1 MGFGVKSITNL
12 QKESITNLQK
22 DGKKPETYKKELKK
36 EVKKEL
42 KKELKN
48 EVKIEEKK
56 DIEMLQI
63 TQEELINLLI
73 KYKIPVVRDT
83 IIAIKQQPIFY
94 VEK

>member
-22 DGKKPETYKKELKK
+22 DGNKPETFKK
-36 EVKKEL
+36 EVKK
-42 KKELKN
+42 

-56 DIEMLQI
+56 DIEMLEI

>member
-22 DGKKPETYKKELKK
+22 DCNKPETYKKELKK
-36 EVKKEL
+36 EVKKEV
-42 KKELKN
+42 KN
-48 EVKIEEKK
+48 EIKIEEKK
-56 DIEMLQI
+56 DIEMLEI

>member
-12 QKESITNLQK
+12 QKENITNLQK
-22 DGKKPETYKKELKK
+22 DCNKPETYKKELKK
-36 EVKKEL
+36 
-42 KKELKN
+42 

-83 IIAIKQQPIFY
+83 VIAIKQQPIFY

>member
-22 DGKKPETYKKELKK
+22 DGNKPETYKKE
-36 EVKKEL
+36 V
-42 KKELKN
+42 KN
-48 EVKIEEKK
+48 EIKIEEKK
-56 DIEMLQI
+56 DIEMLEI

>member
-22 DGKKPETYKKELKK
+22 DGKKPETYKKE
-36 EVKKEL
+36 V
-42 KKELKN
+42 KN
-48 EVKIEEKK
+48 EIKIEEKK
-56 DIEMLQI
+56 DIEMLEI

>member
-12 QKESITNLQK
+12 QKENITKLQK
-22 DGKKPETYKKELKK
+22 DCNKPETYKKELKK
-36 EVKKEL
+36 
-42 KKELKN
+42 

-83 IIAIKQQPIFY
+83 VIAIKQQPIFY

>member
-12 QKESITNLQK
+12 QK
-22 DGKKPETYKKELKK
+22 DGNKPETYKKELKK
-36 EVKKEL
+36 ELKKEVKKEV
-42 KKELKN
+42 KN
-48 EVKIEEKK
+48 EIKIEEKK
-56 DIEMLQI
+56 DIEMLEI

>member
-36 EVKKEL
+36 EVKNEV
-42 KKELKN
+42 KN

>member
-22 DGKKPETYKKELKK
+22 DGNKPETYKKE
-36 EVKKEL
+36 V
-42 KKELKN
+42 KN

>member
-22 DGKKPETYKKELKK
+22 DGKKPETYKKEVKK

-42 KKELKN
+42 KKEVKN
-48 EVKIEEKK
+48 K

>member
-12 QKESITNLQK
+12 QKENITNLQK
-22 DGKKPETYKKELKK
+22 DCNKPETYKKE
-36 EVKKEL
+36 VKK
-42 KKELKN
+42 

>member
-22 DGKKPETYKKELKK
+22 DCKKPETYKKELKK
-36 EVKKEL
+36 
-42 KKELKN
+42 

>member
-22 DGKKPETYKKELKK
+22 DGKKQETYKKE
-36 EVKKEL
+36 VKK
-42 KKELKN
+42 

>member
-22 DGKKPETYKKELKK
+22 DGNKPETY
-36 EVKKEL
+36 

>member
-22 DGKKPETYKKELKK
+22 DGNKPETYKKELKK
-36 EVKKEL
+36 EVK
-42 KKELKN
+42 N
-48 EVKIEEKK
+48 K

-83 IIAIKQQPIFY
+83 VIAIKQQPIFY

>member
-22 DGKKPETYKKELKK
+22 DGKKPETYKKE
-36 EVKKEL
+36 
-42 KKELKN
+42 
-48 EVKIEEKK
+48 VKIEEKK
-56 DIEMLQI
+56 DIEILQI

>member
-36 EVKKEL
+36 EL
-42 KKELKN
+42 KKEVKN
-48 EVKIEEKK
+48 EIKIEEKK

>member
-22 DGKKPETYKKELKK
+22 DGKKPETYKKE
-36 EVKKEL
+36 VKKEL
-42 KKELKN
+42 KKEVKN

>member
-22 DGKKPETYKKELKK
+22 DGNKPETYKKE
-36 EVKKEL
+36 V
-42 KKELKN
+42 KN

-94 VEK
+94 IEK

>member
-22 DGKKPETYKKELKK
+22 DGNKPETYKKELKK
-36 EVKKEL
+36 EVK
-42 KKELKN
+42 N
-48 EVKIEEKK
+48 K

>member
-1 MGFGVKSITNL
+1 
-12 QKESITNLQK
+12 
-22 DGKKPETYKKELKK
+22 
-36 EVKKEL
+36 
-42 KKELKN
+42 
-48 EVKIEEKK
+48 
-56 DIEMLQI
+56 MLQI

>member
-22 DGKKPETYKKELKK
+22 DGNKPETYKKELKK
-36 EVKKEL
+36 
-42 KKELKN
+42 

-83 IIAIKQQPIFY
+83 VIAIKQQPIFY

>member
-12 QKESITNLQK
+12 KKESITNLQK
-22 DGKKPETYKKELKK
+22 DGNKPETYKKELKK
-36 EVKKEL
+36 EVKKEV
-42 KKELKN
+42 KN

>member
-22 DGKKPETYKKELKK
+22 DGKKPETYKKE
-36 EVKKEL
+36 VKK
-42 KKELKN
+42 

>member
-22 DGKKPETYKKELKK
+22 DGKKPETYKKE
-36 EVKKEL
+36 VKKEL
-42 KKELKN
+42 KKEVKN
-48 EVKIEEKK
+48 K

>member
-22 DGKKPETYKKELKK
+22 DCNKPETYKKELKK
-36 EVKKEL
+36 
-42 KKELKN
+42 

>member
-22 DGKKPETYKKELKK
+22 DGKKPETYKKE
-36 EVKKEL
+36 V
-42 KKELKN
+42 KN

>member
-22 DGKKPETYKKELKK
+22 DGNKPETYKKELKK
-36 EVKKEL
+36 EVKKEV
-42 KKELKN
+42 KN
-48 EVKIEEKK
+48 EIKIEEKK
-56 DIEMLQI
+56 DIEMLEI

>member
-22 DGKKPETYKKELKK
+22 DCNKPETYKKELKK
-36 EVKKEL
+36 EVKNEV
-42 KKELKN
+42 KN
-48 EVKIEEKK
+48 EIKIEEKK
-56 DIEMLQI
+56 DIEMLEI

>member
-22 DGKKPETYKKELKK
+22 DGNKPETYKKELKK
-36 EVKKEL
+36 EVKKEV
-42 KKELKN
+42 KN
-48 EVKIEEKK
+48 EIKIEEKK

>member
-22 DGKKPETYKKELKK
+22 DGKKPETYKK

>member
-22 DGKKPETYKKELKK
+22 DGNKPETYKKE
-36 EVKKEL
+36 VKK
-42 KKELKN
+42 

>member
-22 DGKKPETYKKELKK
+22 DGNKPETYKKELKK
-36 EVKKEL
+36 
-42 KKELKN
+42 

-73 KYKIPVVRDT
+73 KYKLPVVRDT

-94 VEK
+94 VEN

>member
-12 QKESITNLQK
+12 QKN
-22 DGKKPETYKKELKK
+22 GKKPGTYKKELKN
-36 EVKKEL
+36 EVKIEV
-42 KKELKN
+42 KN

>member
-22 DGKKPETYKKELKK
+22 DCNKPETYKKE
-36 EVKKEL
+36 V
-42 KKELKN
+42 KN

>member
-36 EVKKEL
+36 
-42 KKELKN
+42 

>member
-12 QKESITNLQK
+12 KKESITTLQK
-22 DGKKPETYKKELKK
+22 DCKKPETYKKE
-36 EVKKEL
+36 VKKEI
-42 KKELKN
+42 
-48 EVKIEEKK
+48 KIEEKK
-56 DIEMLQI
+56 DIEMLEI

>member
-22 DGKKPETYKKELKK
+22 DGKKQETYKKE
-36 EVKKEL
+36 VKK
-42 KKELKN
+42 

-94 VEK
+94 IEK

>member
-22 DGKKPETYKKELKK
+22 DGNKPETYKKELKK
-36 EVKKEL
+36 
-42 KKELKN
+42 